1 MLYFLTSD
9 VHTKQLEAYT
19 VKHLRRDMIDSL
31 GWYTTDLTTKQ
42 LIDEIVK
49 HYKNSCWS
57 FVAWNKKDAI
67 EVLKD
72 WGVSNEEIKQLFQD
86 IIVNK

>member
-9 VHTKQLEAYT
+9 THTKQLEAYT
-19 VKHLRRDMIDSL
+19 VKHLRVDMIYEL
-31 GWYTTDLTTKQ
+31 GWHTTNLTTKQ
-42 LIDEIVK
+42 LIDEIGK
-49 HYKNSCWS
+49 HYENSDWS

-72 WGVSNEEIKQLFQD
+72 WGISSKEIKQLF
-86 IIVNK
+86 KEMK